1 MKHKIT
7 IEFVLETDDPQ
18 TDEGLMIILDEIGVY
33 AEGYKY
39 TCLSKERE
47 Q

>member
-1 MKHKIT
+1 MRHKIT

-18 TDEGLMIILDEIGVY
+18 TDEGLMIILGEIRVY
-33 AEGYKY
+33 AESYKY
-39 TCLSKERE
+39 TCLSKEIE